1 MERTGV
7 MTDVMR
13 GTGGHP
19 PWLADYE
26 ALRNDFG
33 ARRGRCS
40 LIDACGPDA
49 EGFLQG
55 QLSADVSALEVGG
68 SARTLL
74 LHPDGKLHSV
84 LRVHRVGE
92 QRYWLVAPAEGG
104 RRALERLERFKLRTD
119 CEMRLD
125 EVETLTVLGPQAP
138 PPPPGAQGA
147 PAPPAENEE
156 APGAPAPVGTSTPT
170 TATAPT
176 KPTAPAEDRR
186 APAENGGAQGAPAQ
200 PGEDGGA
207 QGAPAQPGED
217 GGPQGAPAA
226 VCAGLRWG
234 GVPGWEM
241 IGEVR
246 GHGQALREC
255 AAEAFEALRVE
266 LGVPADGEFQEGM
279 IPAESGV
286 VAETVSFTKG
296 CFVGQELV
304 ARIDSR
310 GGNVPRHLRGVLITG
325 GGPGADDTHGPGA
338 NAATDPGA
346 ETGTETGAG
355 AGMGTGRG
363 TGAAPP
369 VGAALVLADG
379 SKVGELTSVS
389 YSPALGRTAA
399 LAYVRRKVVPPALVE
414 VRWDG
419 GSAQAEIRTLPLAP

>member
-1 MERTGV
+1 MRTGAA
-7 MTDVMR
+7 
-13 GTGGHP
+13 GHP

-26 ALRNDFG
+26 ALRNAFG

-84 LRVHRVGE
+84 LRVHRVAE
-92 QRYWLVAPAEGG
+92 QRYWLIASAEGG

-119 CEMRLD
+119 CEMRLA

-138 PPPPGAQGA
+138 PPPL
-147 PAPPAENEE
+147 
-156 APGAPAPVGTSTPT
+156 
-170 TATAPT
+170 
-176 KPTAPAEDRR
+176 R
-186 APAENGGAQGAPAQ
+186 
-200 PGEDGGA
+200 EDG
-207 QGAPAQPGED
+207 E
-217 GGPQGAPAA
+217 APAA
-226 VCAGLRWG
+226 VCVELRWG
-234 GVPGWEM
+234 SVSGWEM
-241 IGEVR
+241 IGEV
-246 GHGQALREC
+246 GEHGRALREC
-255 AAEAFEALRVE
+255 AGEAFEALRVE

-310 GGNVPRHLRGVLITG
+310 GGNVPRNLRGVLITG
-325 GGPGADDTHGPGA
+325 GDV
-338 NAATDPGA
+338 
-346 ETGTETGAG
+346 ESQ
-355 AGMGTGRG
+355 
-363 TGAAPP
+363 PP
-369 VGAALVLADG
+369 PAGAALVLEDG

-399 LAYVRRKVVPPALVE
+399 LAYVRRKVVPPAQVE

>member
-1 MERTGV
+1 MGSEA
-7 MTDVMR
+7 
-13 GTGGHP
+13 GGRP

-26 ALRNDFG
+26 ALRNACG

-84 LRVHRVGE
+84 LSVHRVAE

-125 EVETLTVLGPQAP
+125 EVETLMVLGPQAP
-138 PPPPGAQGA
+138 PPPPAEEASAPTASAPPAEDGGA
-147 PAPPAENEE
+147 PAPPA
-156 APGAPAPVGTSTPT
+156 APPP
-170 TATAPT
+170 
-176 KPTAPAEDRR
+176 PAED
-186 APAENGGAQGAPAQ
+186 
-200 PGEDGGA
+200 GE
-207 QGAPAQPGED
+207 
-217 GGPQGAPAA
+217 APAA
-226 VCAGLRWG
+226 VCAELHWG
-234 GVPGWEM
+234 SVSGWEM
-241 IGEVR
+241 IGEV
-246 GHGQALREC
+246 GEGGQALREC

-266 LGVPADGEFQEGM
+266 MGVPAEGEFQEGM

-310 GGNVPRHLRGVLITG
+310 GGNVPRNLRGVLITG
-325 GGPGADDTHGPGA
+325 A
-338 NAATDPGA
+338 GA
-346 ETGTETGAG
+346 EPS
-355 AGMGTGRG
+355 
-363 TGAAPP
+363 PP
-369 VGAALVLADG
+369 PAGAALVLADG

-399 LAYVRRKVVPPALVE
+399 LAYVRRKVVPPAQVE

-419 GSAQAEIRTLPLAP
+419 GSAQAEIRTLPLTP

>member
-1 MERTGV
+1 MKTGA
-7 MTDVMR
+7 
-13 GTGGHP
+13 GGRP

-26 ALRNDFG
+26 ALRSACG

-55 QLSADVSALEVGG
+55 QLSADVSALKVGG

-84 LRVHRVGE
+84 LSVHRVAE
-92 QRYWLVAPAEGG
+92 QRYWLVATAEAG

-138 PPPPGAQGA
+138 PPPPAEGGGAPAPQAPPPPPPAEDGGA
-147 PAPPAENEE
+147 PAPPAE
-156 APGAPAPVGTSTPT
+156 
-170 TATAPT
+170 
-176 KPTAPAEDRR
+176 D
-186 APAENGGAQGAPAQ
+186 
-200 PGEDGGA
+200 GE
-207 QGAPAQPGED
+207 P
-217 GGPQGAPAA
+217 PAA
-226 VCAGLRWG
+226 VCAELRWG
-234 GVPGWEM
+234 SVSGWEM
-241 IGEVR
+241 IGEIGGR
-246 GHGQALREC
+246 GQALREC

-266 LGVPADGEFQEGM
+266 MGVPADGEFQEGM

-310 GGNVPRHLRGVLITG
+310 GGNVPRNLRGVLITG
-325 GGPGADDTHGPGA
+325 
-338 NAATDPGA
+338 AAGDGDATTA
-346 ETGTETGAG
+346 TGTETGAS
-355 AGMGTGRG
+355 AATGTG
-363 TGAAPP
+363 TEEPSPP
-369 VGAALVLADG
+369 PAGAALVLADG

-399 LAYVRRKVVPPALVE
+399 LAYVRRKVVPPARVE

>member
-1 MERTGV
+1 MRTGA
-7 MTDVMR
+7 
-13 GTGGHP
+13 GGHP

-26 ALRNDFG
+26 ALRNAFG

-92 QRYWLVAPAEGG
+92 QRYWLVASAEGG

-119 CEMRLD
+119 CEMRLA

-138 PPPPGAQGA
+138 PAPLREDGEAPAAEDGGEPTPPREEAPAEVGEA
-147 PAPPAENEE
+147 PAPQA
-156 APGAPAPVGTSTPT
+156 
-170 TATAPT
+170 
-176 KPTAPAEDRR
+176 
-186 APAENGGAQGAPAQ
+186 
-200 PGEDGGA
+200 EDGGA
-207 QGAPAQPGED
+207 PT
-217 GGPQGAPAA
+217 A
-226 VCAGLRWG
+226 VCVEVRWG
-234 GVPGWEM
+234 SVSGWEL
-241 IGEVR
+241 IGEVGEVGER
-246 GHGQALREC
+246 GHALREC
-255 AAEAFEALRVE
+255 AGEAFEALRVE
-266 LGVPADGEFQEGM
+266 LGVPADSEFQEGM

-310 GGNVPRHLRGVLITG
+310 GGNVPRNLRGVLITG
-325 GGPGADDTHGPGA
+325 GGAADPGGDPDPLVGS
-338 NAATDPGA
+338 TDPDSGGDPTADAA
-346 ETGTETGAG
+346 ETGTETE
-355 AGMGTGRG
+355 TESQ
-363 TGAAPP
+363 PP
-369 VGAALVLADG
+369 PAGAALVLADG
-379 SKVGELTSVS
+379 SKVGELTTVS

-399 LAYVRRKVVPPALVE
+399 LAYVRRKVVPPARVE